1 MTYEAPLDREICLMG
16 FICMKGENYMKV
28 DFENSFE
35 LLSKEEWNQYLSEEK
50 IDSIMVDKGVFAKFS
65 DKIMMY
71 PILME
76 EIDEL
81 NNKVGS
87 IKVSYALCR
96 HYYDKGIPDKPYY
109 ISPGKDGQSVQYF
122 PNFKN
127 EHWMRLYWF
136 NHFADAA
143 YMKLF
148 SVWDS
153 VTEILDTFYGMNID
167 KNMRFKFRVM
177 DELKQKDNTI
187 WSFLKND
194 VLNSALYQEAEKY
207 RNSFAHYTG
216 PSTVSNNYIIQKDKE
231 VEFPKMQDDGTIKMI
246 KKKATVLSYRVGDYT
261 FVDDIISNILD
272 FSEFTGKKI
281 SKLLTDIVS

>member
-1 MTYEAPLDREICLMG
+1 M
-16 FICMKGENYMKV
+16 
-28 DFENSFE
+28 
-35 LLSKEEWNQYLSEEK
+35 
-50 IDSIMVDKGVFAKFS
+50 IDKRVFAKFS
-65 DKIMMY
+65 DRIMMY

-87 IKVSYALCR
+87 VKVSYALCR

-127 EHWMRLYWF
+127 KHWMRLYWF

-177 DELKQKDNTI
+177 DELKQKDNIISEIGLVFAIVSTKYVRSFIERITMRPRILKKLTI
-187 WSFLKND
+187 CIF
-194 VLNSALYQEAEKY
+194 VLLAPFYIDAL
-207 RNSFAHYTG
+207 FALLGISQTI
-216 PSTVSNNYIIQKDKE
+216 SNCISVVGIILSL
-231 VEFPKMQDDGTIKMI
+231 
-246 KKKATVLSYRVGDYT
+246 LSY
-261 FVDDIISNILD
+261 
-272 FSEFTGKKI
+272 E
-281 SKLLTDIVS
+281 

>member
-1 MTYEAPLDREICLMG
+1 
-16 FICMKGENYMKV
+16 MKV

-50 IDSIMVDKGVFAKFS
+50 IDSIMLDKGVFAKFS

>member
-1 MTYEAPLDREICLMG
+1 
-16 FICMKGENYMKV
+16 MKV

-35 LLSKEEWNQYLSEEK
+35 LLSQEEWNEYLGEEK
-50 IDSIMVDKGVFAKFS
+50 IDSIMVDKETFAKFS
-65 DKIMMY
+65 DRIMMY

-87 IKVSYALCR
+87 VKVSYALCK

-122 PNFKN
+122 PNFEN

-136 NHFADAA
+136 NHFADAT

-153 VTEILDTFYGMNID
+153 VTEILDMNID

-177 DELKQKDNTI
+177 DELKQKNNRI
-187 WSFLKND
+187 WLF
-194 VLNSALYQEAEKY
+194 
-207 RNSFAHYTG
+207 
-216 PSTVSNNYIIQKDKE
+216 
-231 VEFPKMQDDGTIKMI
+231 
-246 KKKATVLSYRVGDYT
+246 
-261 FVDDIISNILD
+261 
-272 FSEFTGKKI
+272 
-281 SKLLTDIVS
+281 

>member
-1 MTYEAPLDREICLMG
+1 M
-16 FICMKGENYMKV
+16 
-28 DFENSFE
+28 
-35 LLSKEEWNQYLSEEK
+35 
-50 IDSIMVDKGVFAKFS
+50 IDKRVFAKFS
-65 DKIMMY
+65 DRIMMY

-87 IKVSYALCR
+87 VKVSYALCR

-127 EHWMRLYWF
+127 KHWMRLYWF

-177 DELKQKDNTI
+177 DELKQKDNII

-194 VLNSALYQEAEKY
+194 VLNSGLYQKAEKC

-231 VEFPKMQDDGTIKMI
+231 VEFPKMQEDGTIKMI
-246 KKKATVLSYRVGDYT
+246 KKKATVLSYGVGDYT
-261 FVDDIISNILD
+261 FVDDIINNILD

>member
-1 MTYEAPLDREICLMG
+1 MRWL
-16 FICMKGENYMKV
+16 ENCVRY
-28 DFENSFE
+28 FRTFSC
-35 LLSKEEWNQYLSEEK
+35 
-50 IDSIMVDKGVFAKFS
+50 S

-153 VTEILDTFYGMNID
+153 VTGILDTFYGMNID